1 MSDDSLTRAVK
12 DRIADLNS
20 DDPPGTVEACEDL
33 CAEEPADQPLFS
45 KPFTKESITG
55 WGPTLPPPPSVLFAA
70 GYLLGI
76 ADFLNTSVEDFI
88 DNLDV
93 HLPSDSEDEGE
104 EDEDEDDDD
113 GDDDG
118 DDEEHGEDDVDAGGL
133 DA

>member
-20 DDPPGTVEACEDL
+20 DDPAGTVEACEDL
-33 CAEEPADQPLFS
+33 CAEEPADPPLFS

-76 ADFLNTSVEDFI
+76 ADSINTSVEDLI
-88 DNLDV
+88 DNLDD
-93 HLPSDSEDEGE
+93 HLPSDGGDEDE
-104 EDEDEDDDD
+104 EDEEDEEGDDD
-113 GDDDG
+113 GD
-118 DDEEHGEDDVDAGGL
+118 DDEEHGEDDVDADGL
-133 DA
+133 DG